1 MSPGTLTKS
10 LRVAPALLAAAV
22 LAVVTVRGVRRRT
35 AVARERAMVT
45 TTEHL
50 RAFDA
55 DRRQR
60 ADFAQLPGWDQ
71 VSGPDPYLL
80 REIPGSSFV
89 VAVLRGADAV
99 VVLDRATMQERQ
111 RLPAPRSP
119 TALAVTTDRAFDAPV
134 VFVAGELSTSIARF
148 RWTGAELKPVGSADL
163 SDVRA
168 IRGLAAGAL
177 GRRLYAVEEQRGR
190 LIALELDEGL
200 PLRVVSR
207 QERFVG
213 NGPVRIEEVG
223 DRLIVDCLLDHAL
236 VVTKLERD
244 GRLADE
250 APIRIAHDGP
260 IWGFAARESGPRQ
273 LLIAAGGAEDH
284 PLDRTIGAF
293 GYVDSFLYLYRVD
306 LGAGRATREAAIDL
320 GDHGVV
326 IPKALALRLEPAA
339 TAVRVSGYGSDRLLE
354 VRFDGG
360 GHPAVSSA
368 ELVPGTNAVLERAD
382 GALLYADPL
391 LDAWVVARP
400 PAKPQIIPV
409 PVAASQPPR
418 DPSVR
423 LGEALI
429 FTTLIAPWNRSD
441 GPLSR
446 FTCETCHFEG
456 YGDGRIHHTGRGDVH
471 AVTKPLLGLFNNRPH
486 FSRALDPDLTSVAFN
501 EFRVAGLR
509 SDHDPWFTLRTR
521 DFPWLRA
528 LGVDEERLSPERLRQ
543 AFMSFLMAFN
553 HRPNPATLGR
563 DRFSPAERAGAAVFR
578 DRCESCHQARLASDD
593 PATRVPFERWE
604 ALVMSPRGG
613 PIVWGE
619 ADYEKTGVVPYVHPE
634 GARVPS
640 LRRLYKKHPYFT
652 NGSAPTLAAVLERV
666 RFTGDTFWH
675 EDGDRDMPV
684 PATGQ
689 RLQLDDDEREALLAF
704 LGVL

>member
-1 MSPGTLTKS
+1 MPSSPFTKS

-22 LAVVTVRGVRRRT
+22 LTVVTVRGVRRRA
-35 AVARERAMVT
+35 AVARERAMAAA
-45 TTEHL
+45 TEHL

-55 DRRQR
+55 ERRQH
-60 ADFAQLPGWDQ
+60 ADFAHLASWDRS
-71 VSGPDPYLL
+71 SGPDPYLL
-80 REIPGSSFV
+80 REIPGSGFV
-89 VAVLRGADAV
+89 VAVLRGADAL
-99 VVLDRATMQERQ
+99 VVLDPATMQERQ

-119 TALAVTTDRAFDAPV
+119 TALAVAYETELDAPV

-148 RWTGAELKPVGSADL
+148 RWADGKLEPDGRTELP
-163 SDVRA
+163 DVRA
-168 IRGLAAGAL
+168 IRGLATNSD
-177 GRRLYAVEEQRGR
+177 GRWLYAVEEQHGR
-190 LIALELDEGL
+190 LIAFEIAQSPGL
-200 PLRVVSR
+200 AFTSR
-207 QERFVG
+207 KERFIG
-213 NGPVRIEEVG
+213 NGPVRMERVG
-223 DRLIVDCLLDHAL
+223 NQLIVDCLLDHAL
-236 VVTKLERD
+236 VVAKLERD
-244 GRLADE
+244 GRLADD
-250 APIRIAHDGP
+250 APIQIAHNGP
-260 IWGFAARESGPRQ
+260 IWGFAARQSGPDD
-273 LLIAAGGAEDH
+273 LVIAAGGAEDH

-306 LGAGRATREAAIDL
+306 LGRRRATREAAVDL
-320 GDHGVV
+320 ADHGVV
-326 IPKALALRLEPAA
+326 IPKALALSLTP
-339 TAVRVSGYGSDRLLE
+339 TTVRVTGYGSDKLLE
-354 VRFDGG
+354 VRFAGG
-360 GHPAVSSA
+360 GAAPAVTST
-368 ELVPGTNAVLERAD
+368 ELVPGTNAVLERTD

-391 LDAWVVARP
+391 LDAWVVAKP

-409 PVAASQPPR
+409 PASQPQPPR

-456 YGDGRIHHTGRGDVH
+456 YTDGRIHHTGRGDVH

-509 SDHDPWFTLRTR
+509 SDHDPWFAVRTR

-563 DRFSPAERAGAAVFR
+563 SRFSEQERAGANLFR
-578 DRCESCHQARLASDD
+578 GVCEGCHQARLSSDD
-593 PATRVPFERWE
+593 PASRIPFDRWE
-604 ALVMSPRGG
+604 DLVMSPEGG

-619 ADYEKTGVVPYVHPE
+619 ADYKKTGVVPYVHPE

-652 NGSAPTLAAVLERV
+652 NGTAPTLAAVLERA
-666 RFTGDTFWH
+666 RFSGPTFWH
-675 EDGDRDMPV
+675 EEGDDDMP
-684 PATGQ
+684 ACDKCFSLLDHQ
-689 RLQLDDDEREALLAF
+689 REELLAF
-704 LGVL
+704 LDLL